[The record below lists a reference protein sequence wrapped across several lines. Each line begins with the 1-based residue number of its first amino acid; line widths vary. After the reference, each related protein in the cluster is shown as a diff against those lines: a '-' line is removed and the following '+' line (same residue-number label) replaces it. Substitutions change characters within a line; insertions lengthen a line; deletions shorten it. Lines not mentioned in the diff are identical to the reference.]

1 MSECH
6 IQMQQFFG
14 GWKRS
19 QLQPRQMV
27 GHLSICWPRIIWA
40 ALASPSLVI
49 CAASHRNYLHRS
61 YAAWPG
67 KCMKIVTYIRGNC
80 CCLPACLPVLP
91 NDKWPRRPPFSAI
104 HNICSNAQRLH
115 KCISIS
121 IYLGLGPGQVSP
133 DSRIN
138 HVAIMLWQQFFH
150 SIHLHTHI
158 HYEAPL
164 AISSKGYL
172 RHRRIATQWE
182 TQLNHCVRNYAMPL
196 QPVYLCI

>member
-80 CCLPACLPVLP
+80 CCLPACLLSQMI
-91 NDKWPRRPPFSAI
+91 NDREDPRSPPFTTFVQTP
-104 HNICSNAQRLH
+104 NV
-115 KCISIS
+115 
-121 IYLGLGPGQVSP
+121 Y
-133 DSRIN
+133 IN
-138 HVAIMLWQQFFH
+138 
-150 SIHLHTHI
+150 
-158 HYEAPL
+158 
-164 AISSKGYL
+164 
-172 RHRRIATQWE
+172 
-182 TQLNHCVRNYAMPL
+182 
-196 QPVYLCI
+196 VYLLAFILVSDPDKFRLTQELIMWQLCCGNSSSTASICTHTYTMRLLWPFPLRAICDIVELPPSGKLN